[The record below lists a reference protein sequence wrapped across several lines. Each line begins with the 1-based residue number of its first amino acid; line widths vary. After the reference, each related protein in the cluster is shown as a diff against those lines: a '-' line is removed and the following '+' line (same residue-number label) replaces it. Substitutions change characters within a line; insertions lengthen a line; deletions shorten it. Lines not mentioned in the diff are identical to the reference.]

1 MKKTLLTLSMAA
13 ALSVSTPFVY
23 ANDKAE
29 DAINYRQGIFTA
41 IKWHFG
47 NMGDQVRGE
56 SDYDKEAFEARA
68 DNLKSLAAMVKEGF
82 IPGSYSDHS
91 NAKSM
96 IESNKADFD
105 QMLVDFEKKTGSL
118 ADAAKTG
125 NMNLINKM
133 FGDVARTCKGCHDNY
148 KK

>member
-47 NMGDQVRGE
+47 NMGDQVRGK

-68 DNLKSLAAMVKEGF
+68 DNLKSLAAMVNNP
-82 IPGSYSDHS
+82 I
-91 NAKSM
+91 
-96 IESNKADFD
+96 
-105 QMLVDFEKKTGSL
+105 
-118 ADAAKTG
+118 
-125 NMNLINKM
+125 
-133 FGDVARTCKGCHDNY
+133 
-148 KK
+148 